1 MFFYRT
7 KIYLFEEFLI
17 NWHERLRKVEEHS
30 VMTVKLQSEV
40 DRYKVR
46 WLLYSVA
53 VFMYPRNQDYVLL
66 CFKM

>member
-1 MFFYRT
+1 MFFYRA

-17 NWHERLRKVEEHS
+17 NWHERLRKIEEHS

-46 WLLYSVA
+46 LLSLFRCSV
-53 VFMYPRNQDYVLL
+53 YVSRKAGL
-66 CFKM
+66 CFVMF